1 MLVNV
6 VYGNQFRAG
15 SSGALSSGGWGLANP
30 VVPGGASLLASL
42 VSIPCI
48 VVTSASSIAA
58 LRMKEMTA
66 IIQRGH
72 VGQRLVQDR
81 FSWAR
86 LLRES
91 ITLDRWAGSAGP
103 VSRHPTPPEKYGD
116 FERDGTDWVQRSKKA
131 NSKVFEDIN
140 IKQLKDFN

>member
-1 MLVNV
+1 VNV

-15 SSGALSSGGWGLANP
+15 SPGALSSGGWGLANP

-66 IIQRGH
+66 IIT
-72 VGQRLVQDR
+72 
-81 FSWAR
+81 AR
-86 LLRES
+86 ACR
-91 ITLDRWAGSAGP
+91 SAACFRIAFHGRA
-103 VSRHPTPPEKYGD
+103 SYL
-116 FERDGTDWVQRSKKA
+116 KA
-131 NSKVFEDIN
+131 
-140 IKQLKDFN
+140 